1 MKKYYREKFAL
12 TEDGANNLA
21 KATILSFIIYL
32 INMLPAIVLMIF
44 AREILEGLVETK
56 SFYIIFAI
64 VSLVLLGIFL
74 NIEYEKLC

>member
-12 TEDGANNLA
+12 TEDGANNLV

-44 AREILEGLVETK
+44 AREILEGVVETN
-56 SFYIIFAI
+56 SF
-64 VSLVLLGIFL
+64 LC
-74 NIEYEKLC
+74 NICHSITCFIRCFS